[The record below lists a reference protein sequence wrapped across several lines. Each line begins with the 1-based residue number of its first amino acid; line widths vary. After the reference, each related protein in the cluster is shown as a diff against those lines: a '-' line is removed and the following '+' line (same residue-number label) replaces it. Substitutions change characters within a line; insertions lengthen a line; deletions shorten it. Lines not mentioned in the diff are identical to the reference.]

1 VTFHALFVCTGNVCR
16 SPMAER
22 LFTARLH
29 RPVDVAASSVGTRA
43 LAGYG
48 MDAASAF
55 VLRELGGDP
64 DGHVARQLSP
74 DELATADLVLTS
86 DSGNRGIVVRERPAL
101 LHRAFTLREFARLA
115 AGLEPPGEQA
125 DDALRAQ
132 VSAIARRRGT
142 LPQTG
147 PGADEI
153 GDPFG
158 APLPVVRASAEQVS
172 AAVDAALAALGL
184 SGSADRT

>member
-1 VTFHALFVCTGNVCR
+1 VTFHVLFVCTGNVCR

-22 LFTARLH
+22 LFAARLGA
-29 RPVDVAASSVGTRA
+29 PAGVTASSAGTRA

-48 MDAASAF
+48 MDAASAV

-74 DELATADLVLTS
+74 DDLAAADLVLTA
-86 DSGNRGIVVRERPAL
+86 DSGNRGIVARERPAL
-101 LHRAFTLREFARLA
+101 LHRAFTLREFARLT
-115 AGLEPPGEQA
+115 AGLEPPPG
-125 DDALRAQ
+125 DGSRDALRVQ
-132 VSAIARRRGT
+132 VSAAARRRGS
-142 LPQTG
+142 LPPSE

-158 APLPVVRASAEQVS
+158 APLQVVQASGEQVS
-172 AAVDAALAALGL
+172 AAVDAVLAALGL
-184 SGSADRT
+184 SRAD

>member
-1 VTFHALFVCTGNVCR
+1 VTFHVLFVCTGNVCR

-22 LFTARLH
+22 LFTARLG
-29 RPVDVAASSVGTRA
+29 RPVDVTASSAGTRA
-43 LAGYG
+43 LTGYG
-48 MDAASAF
+48 MDTASAF

-74 DELATADLVLTS
+74 DELAIADLVLAS
-86 DSGNRGIVVRERPAL
+86 DSANRGIVVRESPAL

-115 AGLEPPGEQA
+115 GGLEPPGEQA
-125 DDALRAQ
+125 EDALRAQ
-132 VSAIARRRGT
+132 VSAAARRRGSVP
-142 LPQTG
+142 LAG

-184 SGSADRT
+184 SGTADRM